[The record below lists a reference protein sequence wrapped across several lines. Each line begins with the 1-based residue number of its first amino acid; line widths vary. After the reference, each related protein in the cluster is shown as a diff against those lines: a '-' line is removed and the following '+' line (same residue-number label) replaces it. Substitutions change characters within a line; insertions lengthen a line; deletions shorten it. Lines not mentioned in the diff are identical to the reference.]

1 MVRNPLWYP
10 RTARRGFKFLVV
22 SFKFKRR
29 GREERRGTKL
39 KNVGVPTDLPG
50 ATACMRGENS
60 EMGRMVMLEEALR
73 DSPRGPG
80 EAGQGVPPGV
90 FSVRI
95 GETTEKKRDGRK
107 GVRKVRKCT
116 GKKCKSIRVEER
128 KNRQAKMEK

>member
-1 MVRNPLWYP
+1 MVRNPPWYP
-10 RTARRGFKFLVV
+10 RRAGKFSVFSSKL
-22 SFKFKRR
+22 KRR
-29 GREERRGTKL
+29 GRKWRVGARRL

-50 ATACMRGENS
+50 ATANMRGKNS
-60 EMGRMVMLEEALR
+60 EVGRLVMLEEALR

-95 GETTEKKRDGRK
+95 GDAIEKKRDGRK

-116 GKKCKSIRVEER
+116 AKKCKSV
-128 KNRQAKMEK
+128 KA